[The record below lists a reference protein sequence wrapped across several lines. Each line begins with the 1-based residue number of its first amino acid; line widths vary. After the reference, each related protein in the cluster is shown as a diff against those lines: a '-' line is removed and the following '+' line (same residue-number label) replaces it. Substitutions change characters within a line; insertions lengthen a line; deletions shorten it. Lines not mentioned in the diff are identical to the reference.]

1 MNFEKKFEVFWKFFI
16 DNGGYNVVIEGLRN
30 TLIIAILV
38 PCNRYHY
45 RYTYCNSKSST
56 ENKRRL
62 KGA

>member
-30 TLIIAILV
+30 TLIIAIR
-38 PCNRYHY
+38 PCNRYNY
-45 RYTYCNSKSST
+45 RYTYCNSTSST
-56 ENKRRL
+56 ENKRRH

>member
-16 DNGGYNVVIEGLRN
+16 DNGGYNVVIEGLRHSYN
-30 TLIIAILV
+30 CYTR

-56 ENKRRL
+56 ENKRRH